1 MRGDRARLDPATRAV
16 SFPGMLTVK
25 HRPLTVHDYMQ
36 LPEDSG
42 KKSELIEGDLF
53 MSPSPTRFHQDIL
66 GRLFGPIW
74 AHLQVNPIGKVYT
87 SPFDVTLTDLN
98 VYQPDLCFFSKSRY
112 TSLTDHGADG
122 APDLV
127 VEILSPGSAKHDL
140 GVKKEIYT
148 RTGVEEFWC
157 VDPVKRTITVFQ
169 LSDSSTTPR
178 ATLGVGKTLTTP
190 LLPGLKIKVRDVFA
204 D

>member
-1 MRGDRARLDPATRAV
+1 MPL
-16 SFPGMLTVK
+16 VK

-53 MSPSPTRFHQDIL
+53 MSPAPNRFHQKIL
-66 GRLFGPIW
+66 IRLSSMFW
-74 AHLQVNPIGKVYT
+74 AYLQANPLGEVYAA
-87 SPFDVTLTDLN
+87 PFDVTLTDLN
-98 VYQPDLCFFSKSRY
+98 VYQPDLCYFSKARY

-127 VEILSPGSAKHDL
+127 VEILSPGSVKHDL
-140 GVKKEIYT
+140 GVKKEIYA
-148 RTGVEEFWC
+148 RTGVEELWS
-157 VDPVKRTITVFQ
+157 VDPVKRAIAVFQ
-169 LSDSSTTPR
+169 LSENSTAPR
-178 ATLGVGKTLTTP
+178 ATLMAGKTLTTP

-204 D
+204 E

>member
-1 MRGDRARLDPATRAV
+1 
-16 SFPGMLTVK
+16 MLTVK

-42 KKSELIEGDLF
+42 KKTELIEGDLS
-53 MSPSPTRFHQDIL
+53 MSPSPNRFHQDIL

-74 AHLQVNPIGKVYT
+74 AYLQANPVGKVY
-87 SPFDVTLTDLN
+87 SAPFDITLTDLN
-98 VYQPDLCFFSKSRY
+98 VYQPDLCYFSKSRY
-112 TSLTDHGADG
+112 PSLTDHGADG

-127 VEILSPGSAKHDL
+127 VEILSPGSVKHDL

-148 RTGVEEFWC
+148 RAGVEEFWS

-169 LSDSSTTPR
+169 LSESSTTPR
-178 ATLGVGKTLTTP
+178 ATLVAGKTLTTP